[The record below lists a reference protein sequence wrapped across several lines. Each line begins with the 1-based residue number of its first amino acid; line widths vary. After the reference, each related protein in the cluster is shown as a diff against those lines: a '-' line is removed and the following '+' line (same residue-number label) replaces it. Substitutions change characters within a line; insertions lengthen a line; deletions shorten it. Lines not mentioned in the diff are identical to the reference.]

1 MEGVELRAKLSCA
14 VQRFWQTRTSQAESQ
29 GAKTGT
35 KDAGKRG
42 SVTGGKH
49 LDGFIDLVSAVLTK
63 SGLQD
68 GTIYRR
74 KRVELPGFY
83 RAAKQWDLIVVAD
96 GTLLASIEFKSQVGP
111 SFGNN
116 VNNRVEE
123 ALGNATDLWTAYRE
137 GAFKESQRPWL
148 GYFMLLEEAPGSV
161 SPVKAEEPH
170 FPVFP
175 EFRNA
180 SYAKRYELLCHRLV
194 RERLY
199 DGACLLM
206 SSEEAG
212 LRGEYREPSAE
223 IGFTQFISALTA
235 RAIAYVQTKRP

>member
-1 MEGVELRAKLSCA
+1 MDVVELRGKLSEA
-14 VQRFWQTRTSQAESQ
+14 IRHFWKTRTSQAERQ
-29 GAKTGT
+29 GSKTGE

-42 SVTGGKH
+42 AVTGGKH

-63 SGLQD
+63 NGIQD

-74 KRVELPGFY
+74 KRVELPGFF

-96 GTLLASIEFKSQVGP
+96 GALLASIEFKSQVGP

-161 SPVKAEEPH
+161 CPVKAEEPH

-175 EFRNA
+175 EFRDA

-199 DGACLLM
+199 DGVCLLL
-206 SSEEAG
+206 SSEKAG

-223 IGFTQFISALTA
+223 IGFEAFITALTA
-235 RAIAYVQTKRP
+235 RAIAYVQMKK